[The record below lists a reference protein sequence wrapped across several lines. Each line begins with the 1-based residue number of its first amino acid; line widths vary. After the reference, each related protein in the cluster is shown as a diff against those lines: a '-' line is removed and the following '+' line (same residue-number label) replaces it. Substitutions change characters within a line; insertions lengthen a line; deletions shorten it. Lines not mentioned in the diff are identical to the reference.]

1 MMVVKP
7 PERRGTIRA
16 VTVLS
21 PGTCHGHRRERWCMP
36 PATEDNIRLHVPSTV
51 HVLRSLVLSSNNSQ
65 SATNTFGAWLS
76 SELDGLAYII
86 SPLLPESLLH
96 QV

>member
-1 MMVVKP
+1 
-7 PERRGTIRA
+7 
-16 VTVLS
+16 
-21 PGTCHGHRRERWCMP
+21 
-36 PATEDNIRLHVPSTV
+36 
-51 HVLRSLVLSSNNSQ
+51 VLSSNNSQ